1 MLQARLQMK
10 REHLHFQTK
19 SGRNI
24 SYLDRT
30 HQAEFIFLLLVYSH
44 QHAIFF
50 IIIQIGFHESQ
61 ACLKLSV
68 AKDELELDP
77 LWCITG
83 IHHQTWFT
91 QSLRLNCRL
100 CVSEVN
106 TTLTK
111 SQPKPCTRVLRNSLW
126 A

>member
-24 SYLDRT
+24 SYLELTRLRSS
-30 HQAEFIFLLLVYSH
+30 FFLLLLVYSH
-44 QHAIFF
+44 QHANFF
-50 IIIQIGFHESQ
+50 IIILWHFQIGFHKSQ
-61 ACLKLSV
+61 AGLKLSV

-83 IHHQTWFT
+83 IYHQNWFYAKLET
-91 QSLRLNCRL
+91 ELSALY
-100 CVSEVN
+100 
-106 TTLTK
+106 K
-111 SQPKPCTRVLRNSLW
+111 
-126 A
+126 

>member
-1 MLQARLQMK
+1 MK

-30 HQAEFIFLLLVYSH
+30 HQAEFI
-44 QHAIFF
+44 
-50 IIIQIGFHESQ
+50 IQIGFHESQ
-61 ACLKLSV
+61 AGLKLSV

-83 IHHQTWFT
+83 IHHQTWFYAKLET
-91 QSLRLNCRL
+91 ELSAL
-100 CVSEVN
+100 C
-106 TTLTK
+106 K
-111 SQPKPCTRVLRNSLW
+111 
-126 A
+126 